1 MGGSKKDYLAA
12 KKCAKHAVYNA
23 KKVAQE
29 TRFIEMNTK
38 RTAIKSSNQLKR
50 WKPKNTD
57 VIPKNTDVIGNK

>member
-12 KKCAKHAVYNA
+12 KKCAKYAVYNA

-29 TRFIEMNTK
+29 TRFIEINTK

-50 WKPKNTD
+50 
-57 VIPKNTDVIGNK
+57 